1 MTGTA
6 PLLGTL
12 VAPLPSRVALVSRI
26 AAVLLGTALLA
37 ISAKVQVPF
46 WPVPMTMQ
54 TAVVLLIGAAYGSRL
69 GAATVL
75 LYLAEGIAG
84 LPVFAGAS
92 AGPAYMLGPTGG
104 YLVGFVAAAW
114 VTGALAERGWDR
126 SPLLVIIAMTLG
138 HAVLFTTGVA
148 WLAYLVGVEAAIA
161 NGLLP
166 FVGATV
172 LKTLLAAALI
182 RAAWRGRAALG

>member
-1 MTGTA
+1 MTGAA

-12 VAPLPSRVALVSRI
+12 VAPLPSRVALASRI

-37 ISAKVQVPF
+37 LSAKVQVPF

-54 TAVVLLIGAAYGSRL
+54 TLVVLLIGAAYGSRL

-75 LYLAEGIAG
+75 LYLVEGGAG

-92 AGPAYMLGPTGG
+92 AGPAYILGPTGG
-104 YLVGFVAAAW
+104 YLVGFVGAAW

-126 SPLLVIIAMTLG
+126 SPLLVIVAMTLG
-138 HAVLFTTGVA
+138 HVVLFSTGVA
-148 WLAYLVGVEAAIA
+148 WLAFLIGAEAAIA
-161 NGLLP
+161 NGFLP

>member
-1 MTGTA
+1 MTGAA

-12 VAPLPSRVALVSRI
+12 VAPLPSRVALASRI

-37 ISAKVQVPF
+37 LSAKVQVPF

-54 TAVVLLIGAAYGSRL
+54 TLVVLLIGAAYGSRL

-75 LYLAEGIAG
+75 LYLVEGGAG

-92 AGPAYMLGPTGG
+92 AGPAYILGPTGG
-104 YLVGFVAAAW
+104 YLVGFVGAAW

-126 SPLLVIIAMTLG
+126 SPLLVIVAMTLG
-138 HAVLFTTGVA
+138 HVVLFSTGVA
-148 WLAYLVGVEAAIA
+148 WLAFLIGADAAIA
-161 NGLLP
+161 NGFLP